1 MECEPDGSAGSV
13 STRDRPATTRWID
26 LKAFNSNDVP
36 YTVSR
41 SPPFGPAIAFPGAEF
56 VSPLATGTPDALRI
70 SRSRYIC
77 FTSQGCA

>member
-1 MECEPDGSAGSV
+1 MEYQPDGSAGSV
-13 STRDRPATTRWID
+13 TLRLRSRIVD
-26 LKAFNSNDVP
+26 LGEANSLNYNNLP
-36 YTVSR
+36 YIVSR
-41 SPPFGPAIAFPGAEF
+41 PPPFGPAIAFPGAEF